1 MWDDVASKWPREF
14 AAWQA
19 DQFNYRAPNCENYP
33 DMIERTSPFLEE
45 VFALDQKRIAIV
57 SHGMIGRVMV
67 SILLGHNPDE
77 MFRYGQRNDT
87 IFHLTEFDDG
97 FTAQHFIGGIG
108 PHTGLPP
115 RNY

>member
-1 MWDDVASKWPREF
+1 
-14 AAWQA
+14 
-19 DQFNYRAPNCENYP
+19 
-33 DMIERTSPFLEE
+33 MIERTRPFLEE

-67 SILLGHNPDE
+67 SILLGHSPGE

-87 IFHLTEFDDG
+87 IFHLTELHDG
-97 FTAQHFIGGIG
+97 FNARHFVGGIG
-108 PHTGLPP
+108 PHSGLPE